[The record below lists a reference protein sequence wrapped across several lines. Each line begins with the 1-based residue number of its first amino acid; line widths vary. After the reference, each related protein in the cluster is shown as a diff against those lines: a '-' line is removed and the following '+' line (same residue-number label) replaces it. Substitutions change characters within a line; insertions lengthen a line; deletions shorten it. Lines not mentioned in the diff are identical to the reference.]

1 MAAAAQSQNC
11 KQTVNSDYSAK
22 SLWFNQ
28 VFLRQKTREN
38 TRLVDERHQQT
49 AALSKTWLYKV
60 ALALLTQLLRSV
72 LYSLVY
78 TTMLCTVVYSLLS
91 ACSMYKLGKYII
103 PLQKKVIISKLCF
116 IIFLRLCEGSWKLQV
131 IFDWLTASK
140 IWIWWFLP
148 VSGRFISCPL
158 RPGGAPHAAV
168 ARLS

>member
-1 MAAAAQSQNC
+1 MAAAARQNC

-22 SLWFNQ
+22 SLWFESG
-28 VFLRQKTREN
+28 FFWGKKTREN

-91 ACSMYKLGKYII
+91 ACSM
-103 PLQKKVIISKLCF
+103 
-116 IIFLRLCEGSWKLQV
+116 
-131 IFDWLTASK
+131 
-140 IWIWWFLP
+140 
-148 VSGRFISCPL
+148 
-158 RPGGAPHAAV
+158 
-168 ARLS
+168 